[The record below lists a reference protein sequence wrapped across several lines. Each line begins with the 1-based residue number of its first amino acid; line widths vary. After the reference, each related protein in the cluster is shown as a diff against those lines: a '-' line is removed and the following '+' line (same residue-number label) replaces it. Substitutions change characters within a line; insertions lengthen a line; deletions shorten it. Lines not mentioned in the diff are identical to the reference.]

1 MESPKKRSD
10 KEEDEI
16 TPEMIERAKEV
27 SLKISEKLRLEETV
41 KKALEAAHNIKCSGE
56 AKLFIPERVLKEIG
70 VEYEKTIRGSSS
82 YIVITDSRK
91 KRERSDRP

>member
-41 KKALEAAHNIKCSGE
+41 KKMLEASHSIKCSGE
-56 AKLFIPERVLKEIG
+56 GKLFIPERVLKEIG
-70 VEYEKTIRGSSS
+70 VEYEKTIRGNSSH
-82 YIVITDSRK
+82 IIIADSHK
-91 KRERSDRP
+91 KRERSDHS